1 MPCSSPLSS
10 SSEEQVRR
18 GLATR
23 AVHPPEL
30 EPEPGQPISPLLD
43 LSSTY
48 SFENADEFAR
58 ASQAKVGAG
67 YVYSRWANTTVDL
80 FEAAVADL
88 EGTDEAE
95 AFSSGM
101 AAISSVCLAL
111 CETGDRIVAARQLY
125 GTTFALLAQ
134 RLPRYG
140 IETTFC
146 ELDDYDSIARVL
158 PGSKLLYCETIGNPR
173 IQVADLEQLAA
184 LAAEAGV
191 PLVVDNTFA
200 SPVLCRPFE
209 FGARVA
215 LHSATKFLGGHH
227 DLLGGVVCG
236 DPPVVDRVRAV
247 ARDFGPTLAPFN
259 AWLALRGMATLHLR
273 VIRSSESALILARA
287 LAEHPQIGAVHY
299 PTLPSD
305 PYRSLAEKQ
314 LSGMGGGTLGF
325 EVAGGRERAKRFQD
339 GLALVQPA
347 ASLGG
352 SHTLLVHS
360 ASVTHTQLSPRE
372 LEEAGISEGFC
383 RLSVGLE
390 DPGDVLAD
398 LTRALDASAG

>member
-1 MPCSSPLSS
+1 
-10 SSEEQVRR
+10 
-18 GLATR
+18 
-23 AVHPPEL
+23 
-30 EPEPGQPISPLLD
+30 
-43 LSSTY
+43 
-48 SFENADEFAR
+48 
-58 ASQAKVGAG
+58 
-67 YVYSRWANTTVDL
+67 VYARWANTTVDL

-88 EGTDEAE
+88 EGAEEAE

-101 AAISSVCLAL
+101 AAISSVFLAL
-111 CETGDRIVAARQLY
+111 CRAGDRIVATRQLY
-125 GTTFALLAQ
+125 GTTFSLLAQ

-146 ELDDYDSIARVL
+146 ELADYDSIASAL
-158 PGSKLLYCETIGNPR
+158 QGATLLYCETIGNPR
-173 IQVADLEQLAA
+173 IQVADLEQLAG
-184 LAAEAGV
+184 LADEAKV

-200 SPVLCRPFE
+200 SPVLCRPIE
-209 FGARVA
+209 LGAHMVV
-215 LHSATKFLGGHH
+215 HSATKYLGGHH

-236 DPPVVDRVRAV
+236 DSGSVNRIRAL
-247 ARDFGPTLAPFN
+247 ARDLGPTLAPFN

-273 VIRSSESALILARA
+273 VVRSSESALILARA
-287 LAEHPQIGAVHY
+287 LLERDDIGSVHY

-314 LSGMGGGTLGF
+314 LSGLGGGTLGF

-339 GLALVQPA
+339 GLELVLPA

-360 ASVTHTQLSPRE
+360 ASVTHTQLSSDE
-372 LEEAGISEGFC
+372 LATVGISEGFC

-390 DPGDVLAD
+390 DPGDILAD
-398 LTRALDASAG
+398 LTLGLTAAGN

>member
-1 MPCSSPLSS
+1 MG
-10 SSEEQVRR
+10 E
-18 GLATR
+18 
-23 AVHPPEL
+23 
-30 EPEPGQPISPLLD
+30 
-43 LSSTY
+43 
-48 SFENADEFAR
+48 
-58 ASQAKVGAG
+58 G

-88 EGTDEAE
+88 EGADEAE

-101 AAISSVCLAL
+101 AAISSVLLAL
-111 CETGDRIVAARQLY
+111 CEAGDRIVAARQLY

-140 IETTFC
+140 IQATLC
-146 ELDDYDSIARVL
+146 DLDDYDSIARAL
-158 PGSKLLYCETIGNPR
+158 PGAKALYCETIGNPR
-173 IQVADLEQLAA
+173 MQVADLERLAA
-184 LAAEAGV
+184 LAAGAGV

-200 SPVLCRPFE
+200 SPVLCRPVE
-209 FGARVA
+209 WGAQIS

-236 DPPVVDRVRAV
+236 SAPVVDRVRSV
-247 ARDFGPTLAPFN
+247 ARDLGPTLAPFN
-259 AWLALRGMATLHLR
+259 AWLALRGIATLHLR
-273 VIRSSESALILARA
+273 VIRASESALILARA
-287 LAEHPQIGAVHY
+287 LLDHPEIEAVHY
-299 PTLPSD
+299 PALASD
-305 PYRSLAEKQ
+305 PHRPLAEKQ

-325 EVAGGRERAKRFQD
+325 EVAGGRERAKSFQD
-339 GLALVQPA
+339 ALQLVEPA

-360 ASVTHTQLSPRE
+360 ASVTHTQLSSQE
-372 LEEAGISEGFC
+372 LQAAGISEGFC

-398 LTRALDASAG
+398 ITAALDAPATG

>member
-1 MPCSSPLSS
+1 M
-10 SSEEQVRR
+10 
-18 GLATR
+18 
-23 AVHPPEL
+23 
-30 EPEPGQPISPLLD
+30 LD

-48 SFENADEFAR
+48 SFDNAEEFAR
-58 ASQAKVGAG
+58 ASQAKVGEG

-80 FEAAVADL
+80 FKAAVADL
-88 EGTDEAE
+88 EGTEDAE

-101 AAISSVCLAL
+101 AGISCVLLAL
-111 CETGDRIVAARQLY
+111 CEAGDRIVAARQLY

-146 ELDDYDSIARVL
+146 ELDDYDSLARAL
-158 PGSKLLYCETIGNPR
+158 PGAKLLYCETIGNPR
-173 IQVADLEQLAA
+173 IQVADLKQLGA
-184 LAAEAGV
+184 LAAEAEV

-200 SPVLCRPFE
+200 SPVLCRPVE
-209 FGARVA
+209 FGAQVA

-227 DLLGGVVCG
+227 DLLGGVVCA
-236 DPPVVDRVRAV
+236 DTPVLDRVRAV
-247 ARDFGPTLAPFN
+247 ARDLGPTLAPFN

-273 VIRSSESALILARA
+273 VVRSSESALILARA
-287 LAEHPQIGAVHY
+287 LDDHPQIAVVHY

-314 LSGMGGGTLGF
+314 LSGLGGGTLGF

-339 GLALVQPA
+339 SLKLVRPA

-352 SHTLLVHS
+352 SHTLLVHA
-360 ASVTHTQLSPRE
+360 ASVTHTQLSSEE
-372 LEEAGISEGFC
+372 LEAAGISEGFC

-390 DPGDVLAD
+390 DPGDVLGD
-398 LTRALDASAG
+398 ITRALDASGA